1 MAEAQSKGYLSTKQ
15 KLEQSPFLDQLT
27 KRADVVL
34 AVAAVGVILL
44 MIIPI
49 PSSLIDFFLAMNIT
63 TALVVLMVTLYMD
76 RALDF
81 SVFPAL
87 LLLLTLFRLGL
98 NVATTRMIL
107 GEAYAGKI
115 IESFGSFVVAGN
127 FVVGVVIFLILVLIN
142 FMVITKGSGRI
153 AEVAARFTLDA
164 MPGKQMAVDADMNNG
179 LIEEDEANRRREDI
193 RREADFYGAMDGAA
207 KFVRGDA
214 MAGLIITAI
223 NILGGLAIGFF
234 QRDMQIGQALQTYSI
249 LTIGD
254 GLVSQIPAL
263 IISVSAGLIVSR
275 AASEMEMGREF
286 AGQMLMHP
294 RAGFIAAGVAIFFS
308 AIPGMP
314 TIPFVILSAILG
326 WISYRTVQ
334 SKREKDHELEVTA
347 IEGTS
352 PKTESDK
359 IEDYLY
365 VDPMELEIGYS
376 LIPLVDKDQEG
387 DLLSRITQIRKQQA
401 MQMGLVIPPIRIR
414 DNIQLKP
421 NEYVLKIRGN
431 EIARGDLRMGHFL
444 ALNPGTATEKID
456 GTATKEP
463 TYGLPALWVNQ
474 KNKARAENA
483 GYTVVEP
490 TAVLATHIVE
500 VIKNNAYKLLTRKD
514 VHTLIENLKTDNP
527 TVVEELIPNLMSVGA
542 VHKVLQ
548 RLLREGIP
556 IRDLGMI
563 LETLSDYVPMTKD
576 TDILV
581 EYVRYALSPTIT
593 QKFVD
598 DDGKLY
604 SLTLDPDVEQTLSD
618 AAQQS
623 SRQGQ
628 FGVIDL
634 PPQKINAI
642 YASLSKQ
649 VDQMTNSGRQP
660 IVVTSPTIRQAFRK
674 LTEPVLPQLI
684 VLSYGELLVNVQVES
699 VGLITMQPPKSPARE
714 AEQKPAKEKKRKPAR
729 EPAPA

>member
-1 MAEAQSKGYLSTKQ
+1 MSEAQSKGYLNTKQ
-15 KLEQSPFLDQLT
+15 KLEASPFLDKLT

-49 PSSLIDFFLAMNIT
+49 PAVMIDFLIAMNIT
-63 TALVVLMVTLYMD
+63 TALVVLMVSLYMD

-115 IESFGSFVVAGN
+115 IESFGSFVVSGN
-127 FVVGVVIFLILVLIN
+127 FVVGIVIFLILVLIN

-179 LIEEDEANRRREDI
+179 IIEESEANQRREDI

-214 MAGLIITAI
+214 VAGIIITII

-234 QRDMQIGQALQTYSI
+234 QRDMEIGQALQTYSL

-263 IISVSAGLIVSR
+263 IISLSAGLIVSR

-294 RAGFIAAGVAIFFS
+294 RAGFIAAGVAIFF
-308 AIPGMP
+308 ALVPGMP
-314 TIPFVILSAILG
+314 TFPFLILG
-326 WISYRTVQ
+326 SFLGWVSWKTNQ
-334 SKREKDHELEVTA
+334 SRKEKIAQE
-347 IEGTS
+347 
-352 PKTESDK
+352 KTELVEATKGATEQDK
-359 IEDYLY
+359 IEDYLF

-376 LIPLVDKDQEG
+376 LIPLVDKEQEG
-387 DLLSRITQIRKQQA
+387 DLLNRITQIRKQQA

-421 NEYVLKIRGN
+421 NDYVIKIRGN
-431 EIARGDLRMGHFL
+431 EIARGEMRMGHYL
-444 ALNPGTATEKID
+444 ALNPGTATEKVD
-456 GTATKEP
+456 GIPTKEP
-463 TYGLPALWVNQ
+463 TYGLPALWINR
-474 KNKARAENA
+474 KTKDRAENV

-490 TAVLATHIVE
+490 TAVLATHLVE
-500 VIKNNAYKLLTRKD
+500 VIKNNAHKLLTRKD
-514 VHTLIENLKTDNP
+514 VNTLIENLKADNP
-527 TVVEELIPNLMSVGA
+527 TVVEELIPNLMTVGA

-548 RLLREGIP
+548 RLLKETIP

-563 LETLSDYVPMTKD
+563 LETLSDYAPMTKD
-576 TDILV
+576 TDVLV
-581 EYVRYALSPTIT
+581 EYIRYALSPTIT
-593 QKFVD
+593 EKFVD
-598 DDGKLY
+598 EDGKLY
-604 SLTLDPDVEQTLSD
+604 ALTLDPSIEQTLSD
-618 AAQQS
+618 SAQQS

-628 FGVIDL
+628 FGIVDL
-634 PPQKINAI
+634 PPQQINAI
-642 YASLSKQ
+642 YASLSKL
-649 VDQMTNSGRQP
+649 VDEMIASGRQP
-660 IVVTSPTIRQAFRK
+660 IVVTSPTIRQAFRR

-699 VGLITMQPPKSPARE
+699 VGTVALQA
-714 AEQKPAKEKKRKPAR
+714 AKEPAL
-729 EPAPA
+729 A